1 MKLYTHH
8 TFFDDDDDDGTL
20 TEAPSRRLQSWRE
33 TRGVLYTQIWGIGVL
48 VLLHFL
54 TFRG

>member
-8 TFFDDDDDDGTL
+8 TFFDDDWTL
-20 TEAPSRRLQSWRE
+20 TKAPSRRLQSWRE
-33 TRGVLYTQIWGIGVL
+33 TRGVLYTQIWGIGVF
-48 VLLHFL
+48 VLLYLFFL